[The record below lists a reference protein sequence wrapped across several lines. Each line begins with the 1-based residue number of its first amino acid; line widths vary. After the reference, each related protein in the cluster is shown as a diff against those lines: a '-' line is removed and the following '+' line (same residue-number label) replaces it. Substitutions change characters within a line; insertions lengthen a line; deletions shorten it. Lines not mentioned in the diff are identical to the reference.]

1 MQHVLSPWGEN
12 RENFV
17 TRLQRW
23 LAREKQVPIRS
34 TEREATG
41 LAKWCGFLEKNE
53 QAVDNGLGL
62 IFLFQHLQ
70 HLAWKGGVVLVLE
83 DPKYCTVNGDGL
95 DICETLLGSDFSK
108 RPVLVLT
115 TLPEDMS
122 STSSSFQHKVNV
134 LKRMGAEEISI
145 PSWSDDDILTHLNE
159 VCAIQSRGMRIYFDF
174 VEVRFIEPT

>member
-1 MQHVLSPWGEN
+1 MDSMILSYHENGALDDGYRGAVQHVLSPWGEN

-95 DICETLLGSDFSK
+95 EL
-108 RPVLVLT
+108 
-115 TLPEDMS
+115 
-122 STSSSFQHKVNV
+122 
-134 LKRMGAEEISI
+134 
-145 PSWSDDDILTHLNE
+145 
-159 VCAIQSRGMRIYFDF
+159 
-174 VEVRFIEPT
+174 